1 MYSLLIFNSS
11 FFIHTNLHIPKFLYM
26 YNYNYIIQK
35 LKGQNKTILFLLSLS
50 VFL

>member
-1 MYSLLIFNSS
+1 MYNLLIFNLS

-26 YNYNYIIQK
+26 YNYTIQK